1 MKATH
6 DELEKIDR
14 LIDLAFDEDIAQGDL
29 TTESIF
35 PDVTEATALLTAKA
49 PGIISG
55 IEIAQRVL
63 DKRGSN
69 KVQLFVNDGDSVQ
82 KGDKIMAI
90 TVWVCTT

>member
-49 PGIISG
+49 P
-55 IEIAQRVL
+55 VL
-63 DKRGSN
+63 SQVLR
-69 KVQLFVNDGDSVQ
+69 
-82 KGDKIMAI
+82 
-90 TVWVCTT
+90 

>member
-35 PDVTEATALLTAKA
+35 PDVTEATALLTANEY
-49 PGIISG
+49 ST
-55 IEIAQRVL
+55 
-63 DKRGSN
+63 
-69 KVQLFVNDGDSVQ
+69 SV
-82 KGDKIMAI
+82 GA
-90 TVWVCTT
+90 TRYNSS